1 MVGFAKHSQTS
12 RRILLPH
19 RWHSEYPG
27 TYPGDRAPELEAE
40 LVEFMVDRGP
50 KKRGSS
56 RWWVDGRRW
65 VGSLMERVGRS
76 TLKTAQNIGLIN

>member
-1 MVGFAKHSQTS
+1 MCGWFCKAFPDLKAYTLTASMAFGVS
-12 RRILLPH
+12 
-19 RWHSEYPG
+19 W

-56 RWWVDGRRW
+56 RWWVDGRWW
-65 VGSLMERVGRS
+65 VGSSMESGSIDVEY
-76 TLKTAQNIGLIN
+76 